1 MDSLAYL
8 GQGFLVAL
16 KPLNLGVALAGSFI
30 GTIVGLLPGLGPI
43 NGVAI
48 LLPLAFAMKLPPETA
63 LILLASVYIGCEYGG
78 RISSILLNIPGD
90 AGAVMTAVD
99 GYPMARNGLAGVAL
113 SISAWSSFVGSLIAT
128 MGLALFA
135 PIIANW
141 ALSFGP
147 AEQFVL
153 MVFAL
158 CCLAGMVG
166 DRPVKTV
173 LATLMGLALAT
184 VGMDA
189 NSGVYRFTFD
199 SVHLGDGV
207 QFIVVVIGLFSVSEM
222 LIMLEQSHSGQSVIK
237 ATGRK
242 LFNLKEMAV
251 TWWGTV
257 RSSLVGFGIGVLPGA
272 GATVASAI
280 TYMMERSLTDKDGT
294 FGKGDIRGVAAPE
307 AANNAAAHGA
317 FIPMLTLGI
326 PGSGTTAVMIGALTL
341 YNITP
346 GPLLFQQQPDL
357 VWGLIAS
364 MFIGN
369 VVLLIMNIPMV
380 GFFARMLHVPNWL
393 LVPAIAAVSF
403 VGVYA
408 VHATTF
414 DLILMVVLGIIG
426 WILRKL
432 GMPMVPLILGF
443 VLGDMME
450 QNLRRALSI
459 SNGELGILFASPVTW
474 VLWALAASVIVIPLA
489 MRQRRKA
496 RARSGVAGV

>member
-1 MDSLAYL
+1 MESLGHLA
-8 GQGFLVAL
+8 QGFAVAAKPINLLVAL
-16 KPLNLGVALAGSFI
+16 LGSFI
-30 GTIVGLLPGLGPI
+30 GTVVGLLPGLGPI

-48 LLPLAFAMKLPPETA
+48 LLPIAFAMKLPPETA
-63 LILLASVYIGCEYGG
+63 LILLAAVYIGCEYGG
-78 RISSILLNIPGD
+78 RVSSILLNIPGD
-90 AGAVMTAVD
+90 AGALMTALD
-99 GYPMARNGLAGVAL
+99 GYPMARKGLAGVAL

-128 MGLALFA
+128 LGLALFA
-135 PIIANW
+135 PILANW

-147 AEQFVL
+147 AEYFVL
-153 MVFAL
+153 MVFAI

-166 DRPVKTV
+166 ERPVKTL
-173 LATLMGLALAT
+173 LAALIGLVLAT
-184 VGMDA
+184 VGIDA

-199 SVHLGDGV
+199 DVHLSDGI

-222 LIMLEQSHSGQSVIK
+222 LVMLEQSHAGQAVIK
-237 ATGRK
+237 NTGRA
-242 LFNLKEMAV
+242 LFNLKEMAE

-257 RSSLVGFGIGVLPGA
+257 RSSVIGFIVGVLPGA
-272 GATVASAI
+272 GATIASAI
-280 TYMMERSLTDKDGT
+280 TYMVEKNLTDREGT

-307 AANNAAAHGA
+307 AANNSAAHGA
-317 FIPMLTLGI
+317 FIPMLTLGV
-326 PGSGTTAVMIGALTL
+326 PGSGTTAVMVGALTL

-369 VVLLIMNIPMV
+369 VMLLVMNIPMI
-380 GFFARMLHVPNWL
+380 GLFTRMLHVPNWL

-414 DLILMVVLGIIG
+414 DLVLMVGLGVFG
-426 WILRKL
+426 WVLRKL
-432 GMPMVPLILGF
+432 GFPMAPLILGF

-450 QNLRRALSI
+450 QNLRRALAI
-459 SNGELGILFASPVTW
+459 SDGHPAILFQSPVTW
-474 VLWALAASVIVIPLA
+474 ILWALAAGALA
-489 MRQRRKA
+489 MPLVLRKL
-496 RARSGVAGV
+496 RPAG

>member
-443 VLGDMME
+443 VLGDIME

>member
-242 LFNLKEMAV
+242 LFNLREMAI

-280 TYMMERSLTDKDGT
+280 TYMMERSLTDKEGT
-294 FGKGDIRGVAAPE
+294 FGKGDVRGVAAPE

-393 LVPAIAAVSF
+393 LVPAIATVSF

-459 SNGELGILFASPVTW
+459 SNGEPGILFASPVTW
-474 VLWALAASVIVIPLA
+474 VLWALAVTVIAIPLA
-489 MRQRRKA
+489 MRQRRRA
-496 RARSGVAGV
+496 RARSGLSGA

>member
-242 LFNLKEMAV
+242 LFNLREMAI

-280 TYMMERSLTDKDGT
+280 TYMMERSLTDKEGT
-294 FGKGDIRGVAAPE
+294 FGKGDVRGVAAPE

-459 SNGELGILFASPVTW
+459 SNGEPGILFASPVTW
-474 VLWALAASVIVIPLA
+474 VLWALAVTVIAIPLA

-496 RARSGVAGV
+496 RARSGLSGA